1 MANHKLLIY
10 FFITILISLAVAFG
24 VHLLV
29 LDDMQKPLF
38 DNKIVLSYV
47 INFVLVTAIFTI
59 IYLLR
64 NQFKTQLGIFFI
76 VGSAIKFLF
85 FFMLFYPSFSADDNI
100 NLTEFASFFVPYSIC
115 LLIET
120 FFIAK
125 VLKNLD

>member
-10 FFITILISLAVAFG
+10 FFSTIIISLAVAFG

-47 INFVLVTAIFTI
+47 INFVLVTVIFTI

-76 VGSAIKFLF
+76 IGSAIKFLF
-85 FFMLFYPSFSADDNI
+85 FFMLFYPSFNADDNI

-115 LLIET
+115 LLVET

>member
-10 FFITILISLAVAFG
+10 FFSTIIISLAVAFG

-47 INFVLVTAIFTI
+47 INFVLVTVIFTI

-76 VGSAIKFLF
+76 IGSAIKFLF
-85 FFMLFYPSFSADDNI
+85 FFMLFYPSFNADDNI

-115 LLIET
+115 LLVET
-120 FFIAK
+120 FFVAK

>member
-29 LDDMQKPLF
+29 LDDIQKPLF
-38 DNKIVLSYV
+38 NNKIVLSYV
-47 INFVLVTAIFTI
+47 INFVLVTVIFTI

-85 FFMLFYPSFSADDNI
+85 FFMLFYPSFNADENI

-115 LLIET
+115 LLVET

-125 VLKNLD
+125 VLKKLD

>member
-1 MANHKLLIY
+1 MANYKLLIY
-10 FFITILISLAVAFG
+10 FFSTIIISLAVAFG

-47 INFVLVTAIFTI
+47 INFVLVTVIFTI

-76 VGSAIKFLF
+76 IGSAIKFLF
-85 FFMLFYPSFSADDNI
+85 FFMLFYPSFNADDNI

-115 LLIET
+115 LLVET

>member
-85 FFMLFYPSFSADDNI
+85 FFMLFYSSFNADDNI

>member
-38 DNKIVLSYV
+38 GNKIVLSYV

-85 FFMLFYPSFSADDNI
+85 FFMLFYPSFNADDNI

>member
-85 FFMLFYPSFSADDNI
+85 FFMLFYPSFNADDNI

>member
-38 DNKIVLSYV
+38 NNKIVLSYV
-47 INFVLVTAIFTI
+47 INFVLVTVIFTI

-85 FFMLFYPSFSADDNI
+85 FFMLFYPSFNADENI

-115 LLIET
+115 LLVET

-125 VLKNLD
+125 VLKKLD

>member
-10 FFITILISLAVAFG
+10 FFFTIIVSLAVAFG

-85 FFMLFYPSFSADDNI
+85 FFMLFYPSFNADENI

-115 LLIET
+115 LLVET

>member
-47 INFVLVTAIFTI
+47 INFVLATAIFTI

-85 FFMLFYPSFSADDNI
+85 FFMLFYPSFNADDNI